1 VAGGARLTLTARDE
15 AGEAAQAPRAFL
27 FLALDGRKPQAPV
40 ARFTLEGTDQVTI
53 GRGERP
59 PARSRGVLRLSL
71 DDPYVS
77 TTHATLRRGKGGWH
91 LEDSSKNGTLVDG
104 RRVDDARLSDGA
116 VIEIGGAFF
125 VLRDGMAVD
134 PTEARD
140 VHSDE
145 LTGLTTL
152 LPGLQRTFDQVE
164 RIARSAVPLV
174 LRGET
179 GTGKE
184 VVARAVHRLSRR
196 PGPFV
201 AVNCAALAPSL
212 VESELFG
219 YRKGAFSGAL
229 EDRAGLVRGADRGT
243 LLLDE
248 IGDLPLPAQ
257 ATLLRVLQEREVLPV
272 GGTTPIGVDLRVI
285 AASHLDLRALVATRR
300 FRGDLEARLAGLE
313 VELPPLRQ
321 RKEDLGLL
329 VAAILARAPGG
340 AGATLERAAARALF
354 AHDWP
359 KNIRE
364 LEQALTSALVL
375 SGGEPI
381 APAHLP
387 PAVTAAR
394 PRKPPPREGD
404 PVAEELAR
412 KLDEHHGNVSAIAR
426 AMGKTRKQIQ
436 RWLKRFGM
444 DAGSYRDRG

>member
-1 VAGGARLTLTARDE
+1 VATARLTLTAK
-15 AGEAAQAPRAFL
+15 GEGGETAHAPRPFL
-27 FLALDGRKPQAPV
+27 FLALDARRPFAPV
-40 ARFTLEGTDQVTI
+40 ARLMLDGIDQVTI
-53 GRGERP
+53 GRGDRP
-59 PARSRGVLRLSL
+59 PARSRGVLRVSL

-77 TTHATLRRGKGGWH
+77 TTHATLRRQRGGWH

-104 RRVDDARLSDGA
+104 DRLDEGRVDDGA
-116 VIEIGGAFF
+116 VIEVGGAFF
-125 VLRDGMAVD
+125 VLRDQLPVEPAQV
-134 PTEARD
+134 RD
-140 VHSDE
+140 VFSDE
-145 LTGLTTL
+145 LSGLTTL
-152 LPGLQRTFDQVE
+152 LPSVQEAFDRVE
-164 RIARSAVPLV
+164 RIARSAVSLV

-196 PGPFV
+196 AGPFV
-201 AVNCAALAPSL
+201 AVNCAAIAPNL

-229 EDRAGLVRGADRGT
+229 EDRAGLVRSADRGT

-248 IGDLPLPAQ
+248 IGDLPMSTQ

-272 GGTTPIGVDLRVI
+272 GGTAPVPVDLRVI

-300 FRGDLEARLAGLE
+300 FRGDLEARLTGVE
-313 VELPPLRQ
+313 IELPPLRE

-329 VAAILARAPGG
+329 VAAILTRAGRSDV
-340 AGATLERAAARALF
+340 TFERAAARALF

-364 LEQALTSALVL
+364 LEQALTSAAVL
-375 SGGEPI
+375 AGGKPI
-381 APAHLP
+381 ALSHLP
-387 PAVTAAR
+387 RAVTAPR

-404 PVAEELAR
+404 PVADELAR
-412 KLDEHHGNVSAIAR
+412 QLDEHRGNVSAIAR

-436 RWLKRFGM
+436 RWIKRFGM
-444 DAGSYRDRG
+444 NADSYRDPK